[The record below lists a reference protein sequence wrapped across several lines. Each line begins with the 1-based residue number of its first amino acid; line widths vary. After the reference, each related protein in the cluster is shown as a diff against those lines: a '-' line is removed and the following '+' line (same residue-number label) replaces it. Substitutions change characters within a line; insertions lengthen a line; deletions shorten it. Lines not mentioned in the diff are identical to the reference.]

1 MEIALHQT
9 PENDYYRHKAQGV
22 PSVCVKIAL
31 IDVIHRSAI
40 TWHSTHYDFGNVK
53 SKAKRWSL
61 AGKYDYIISEY
72 FSEFPTEN
80 VGNLVVGA

>member
-9 PENDYYRHKAQGV
+9 PENDYYGHNECLNG
-22 PSVCVKIAL
+22 
-31 IDVIHRSAI
+31 IDTWNKSMGNSI
-40 TWHSTHYDFGNVK
+40 TQHSLRFFGSVK
-53 SKAKRWSL
+53 SRPKWSL